1 MKLKSIFISFLV
13 ISCLFTISI
22 SAQTTINEEV
32 TALIKKKRKFNKE
45 KGYGFRIQLYY
56 GLVET
61 NAKIELQK
69 FKLEFPFIK
78 THIDFINPEW
88 KSSVG
93 DYKTRLMADKI
104 LNDIKLKFP
113 SAIVVPR

>member
-13 ISCLFTISI
+13 ISCLFTVSI

-45 KGYGFRIQLYY
+45 KGYGFRIQLDN
-56 GLVET
+56 GFET
-61 NAKIELQK
+61 VIKTTQSK
-69 FKLEFPFIK
+69 FKLAFPLMK
-78 THIDFINPEW
+78 TYILFVSPEW
-88 KSSVG
+88 KVQVG
-93 DYKTRLMADKI
+93 DYKTRLEADKI